1 MGGVG
6 MAYQDWFGSWH
17 SGEIQLRGYFR
28 PPEKLNGSEIP
39 GLDRS
44 AARLQEE
51 ARRLLADLAEYRQAL
66 VERYAYLET
75 APYTLRL
82 KLERSPAWGSRGVT
96 FELTLSRIY
105 EDGTQVKEL
114 RETYPG
120 KQRRE
125 AIARFEAM
133 KKSRPGIEAAKDIE
147 KRSWEK

>member
-82 KLERSPAWGSRGVT
+82 FLARHPGYRSGVT
-96 FELTLSRIY
+96 YSVTLSRIY
-105 EDGTQVKEL
+105 EDGTEVREI